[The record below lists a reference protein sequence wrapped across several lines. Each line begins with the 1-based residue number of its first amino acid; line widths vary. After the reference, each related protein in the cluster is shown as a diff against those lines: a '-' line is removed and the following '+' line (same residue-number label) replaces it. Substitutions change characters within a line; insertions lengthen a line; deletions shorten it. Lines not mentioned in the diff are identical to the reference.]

1 MSRNTPEPELTDFE
15 RSLAA
20 LAPSPARF
28 DRDRLMYEA
37 GRRSVLNQ
45 PRRRLWPALAASLAA
60 VAAGQAIALS
70 RPPAPKIVERVV
82 MVREPTAEPER
93 PDKPAPVVILSRRAE
108 PEVRRPL
115 SLGEPADFTYL
126 QLNRRV
132 ERFGLDGLP
141 EPLPSPLAGA
151 DIASAPPVESPP
163 MLHHRLIDELANFG
177 GPL

>member
-20 LAPSPARF
+20 LAPSPGRF
-28 DRDRLMYEA
+28 NRDRLMYEA

-70 RPPAPKIVERVV
+70 RPAEPKIVERVV
-82 MVREPTAEPER
+82 MVREPAAQPER
-93 PDKPAPVVILSRRAE
+93 PDEPATIVILSRRAE
-108 PEVRRPL
+108 PEARRLPL
-115 SLGEPADFTYL
+115 SEDPADFSYL

-132 ERFGLDGLP
+132 ERFGLAGLP
-141 EPLPSPLAGA
+141 EPSLGPWTGA
-151 DIASAPPVESPP
+151 DYAAASPVESPP
-163 MLHHRLIDELANFG
+163 MLRHRLLNELANFG
-177 GPL
+177 GPT